1 MVSRRASPEMPM
13 SSISLKQIEY
23 FRAVMEAGTV
33 SGAAAMLNV
42 SQPNVSRMLKYTE
55 SRLGLRLFE
64 RCKGRLQ
71 PTPEATALYREV
83 QSLHT
88 HLDSLQDALRHIV
101 RGELGRFTVGA
112 SPSLGRHVLPTALS
126 RLRREYPQLAVKLDI
141 LSVSQV
147 IEYLTLG
154 QGECACTIFPISHPQ
169 LATEA
174 YAAGALVCGIPRDH
188 PLAGRAVITPKDLAG
203 ENLIGFEPNTP
214 HGRMLHEFLS
224 QSGREPV
231 FLCTVR
237 FAETACAMAEQ
248 GNGIALV
255 DEFTMSGDVFPNL
268 VAVPTKGSK
277 PFRMYMHRAA
287 HRPLSRAATRFGEIL
302 SSYRGPAKGES
313 C

>member
-1 MVSRRASPEMPM
+1 M

-33 SGAAAMLNV
+33 SGAAALLHV

-83 QSLHT
+83 QSLHA
-88 HLDSLQDALRHIV
+88 HLDSLQDALRHIA

-126 RLRREYPQLAVKLDI
+126 SLRREFSQLAVKLDI

-154 QGECACTIFPISHPQ
+154 QGECACTISPSRIRRSRRQPTQ
-169 LATEA
+169 PARWCA
-174 YAAGALVCGIPRDH
+174 QYRVIIRWQAAPSSLPWTSRPR
-188 PLAGRAVITPKDLAG
+188 T
-203 ENLIGFEPNTP
+203 
-214 HGRMLHEFLS
+214 
-224 QSGREPV
+224 
-231 FLCTVR
+231 
-237 FAETACAMAEQ
+237 
-248 GNGIALV
+248 
-255 DEFTMSGDVFPNL
+255 
-268 VAVPTKGSK
+268 
-277 PFRMYMHRAA
+277 
-287 HRPLSRAATRFGEIL
+287 
-302 SSYRGPAKGES
+302 
-313 C
+313 

>member
-1 MVSRRASPEMPM
+1 M
-13 SSISLKQIEY
+13 SSITLKQIEY

-33 SGAAAMLNV
+33 SGAAALLHV
-42 SQPNVSRMLKYTE
+42 SQPNVSRMIKYME
-55 SRLGLRLFE
+55 NRLGLRLFE

-83 QSLHT
+83 QSLHA

-126 RLRREYPQLAVKLDI
+126 SLRREYPQLAIKLDI

-154 QGECACTIFPISHPQ
+154 QGECACTIFPILHP
-169 LATEA
+169 LIATEA
-174 YAAGALVCGIPRDH
+174 YAAGGLVCGIPRDH
-188 PLAGRAVITPKDLAG
+188 PLAARAIITPKDLMA
-203 ENLIGFEPNTP
+203 ESLIGFEPNTP
-214 HGRMLHEFLS
+214 HGRVVHDFLL
-224 QSGREPV
+224 QNGREPV

-237 FAETACAMAEQ
+237 FAESACAMAEE

-255 DEFTMSGDVFPNL
+255 DEFTMSGNAFPNL
-268 VAVPTKGSK
+268 VAVHTQWSK
-277 PFRMYMHRAA
+277 PFRMYMHRAS
-287 HRPLSRAATRFGEIL
+287 HRPFSQAATRLGEIL
-302 SSYRGPAKGES
+302 ARWGSGEA
-313 C
+313 